1 MGSFASSV
9 SARADRWEMG
19 APDGRAEQAMA
30 ASRSPAPAA
39 MMQAMDTQ
47 TRPAPTAADIQRFRR
62 NYQGEIDGV
71 EIYQRLARAEK
82 DPERAQIFL
91 ELAETEKRHLANW
104 ANRLRDAGEHVP
116 EHARASLRVRI
127 MCFLADRLG
136 PRAVLPMISAME
148 STGFD
153 SYMAQAEAG
162 PAMARDERSHSRTL
176 STLYAPAGGGTDV
189 AGIARGERWHRV
201 DTGGQLRAAIF
212 GISDGLLSNLS
223 LVIGVAGANPDGR
236 FIILAGVA
244 GLLAGAFSMGAGEFV
259 SVTSQRE
266 LFERQI
272 ALEKE
277 ELESDPEQERQELA
291 LIYRAKG
298 LPAAEAEALSA
309 RIIADSGVALETL
322 AREELGLNPE
332 GLGNPWGVAF
342 SSFAA
347 FAAGAILPVIPWFF
361 GSTTPFFV
369 ASVILGGAGMFAV
382 GASVSLFTGRNFLF
396 AGFRQLA
403 IGSGAAAITFA
414 IGKAIGV
421 STG

>member
-1 MGSFASSV
+1 MTT
-9 SARADRWEMG
+9 
-19 APDGRAEQAMA
+19 P
-30 ASRSPAPAA
+30 
-39 MMQAMDTQ
+39 T
-47 TRPAPTAADIQRFRR
+47 APTPTPADIKRFRD
-62 NYQGEIDGV
+62 NYQGEVDGV
-71 EIYQRLARAEK
+71 EIYRRLARAEK
-82 DPERAQIFL
+82 DPERAKIFL
-91 ELAETEKRHLANW
+91 ELAETEKRHLQSW
-104 ANRLRDAGEHVP
+104 AGRLRDAGVDVAG
-116 EHARASLRVRI
+116 ARPSLRIRI
-127 MCFLADRLG
+127 LGFLADRLG
-136 PRAVLPMISAME
+136 PRAVLPMVSAME
-148 STGFD
+148 SSGFD
-153 SYMAQAEAG
+153 NYMAQAEAG
-162 PAMARDERSHSRTL
+162 PDMARDERSHARTL
-176 STLYAPAGGGTDV
+176 STLYAPGGGVDV

-223 LVIGVAGANPDGR
+223 LVIGVAGANPEGR
-236 FIILAGVA
+236 FIVLAGVA

-298 LPAAEAEALSA
+298 LPAAEAEALST
-309 RIIADSGVALETL
+309 RIIADRGVALETL

-332 GLGNPWGVAF
+332 GLGSPWGVAF
-342 SSFAA
+342 ASFAA

-361 GSTTPFFV
+361 GSTNAHFL
-369 ASVILGGAGMFAV
+369 ASIILGGLGMFAV

-396 AGFRQLA
+396 AGARQLA
-403 IGSGAAAITFA
+403 IGSGAAAITYT
-414 IGKAIGV
+414 IGRIIGV